1 MIRTL
6 KLAVLAFVVAF
17 AGVTFGIAQGVF
29 LYKAY
34 LHAGF

>member
-1 MIRTL
+1 MTRTL

-17 AGVTFGIAQGVF
+17 LGVTFTIAQGVF
-29 LYKAY
+29 LYKAW